1 MVASKRFVS
10 EDDVETQVLPWGTF
24 QWLSEPRVTG
34 TKNMIAAVVTLKL
47 GKGHSRHNHP
57 ECEEI
62 LYVIEG
68 EGDQTIEIN
77 GKKEKRKVKKGDLI
91 HVPTGVY
98 HETINVGWQ
107 KMVLFAVYQFPGM
120 ETDIKNLPECKI
132 KPAKNN

>member
-10 EDDVETQVLPWGTF
+10 EDDVETQVLPWGTL
-24 QWLSEPRVTG
+24 QWVSEPRVTG

-77 GKKEKRKVKKGDLI
+77 GKKEKRRVKKGDLI
-91 HVPTGVY
+91 HVPPGVY

-107 KMVLFAVYQFPGM
+107 KMVLFVVHQFPGM